1 MISAHDI
8 HKLEDKKRTIR
19 KEIYKKIYEQF
30 CKKIKLSVEMGLK
43 SVTMIIPTFVLG
55 YPTFD
60 QQKASIYIRRQF
72 ENAGFKI
79 VNKSPIEFD
88 VSWKR
93 TKNKTTS
100 SHSQSHEP
108 EENLPSLINL
118 KKLAAKH
125 KGA

>member
-1 MISAHDI
+1 MISVNDI
-8 HKLEDKKRTIR
+8 HKLEDKKKAVR

-43 SVTMIIPTFVLG
+43 SVVLTVPNFVLG

-60 QQKASIYIRRQF
+60 QNKAALYLGRQLT
-72 ENAGFKI
+72 NAGFFVKHI
-79 VNKSPIEFD
+79 SPLDID
-88 VSWKR
+88 VSWR
-93 TKNKTTS
+93 RKNKRKEEEEI
-100 SHSQSHEP
+100 HS
-108 EENLPSLINL
+108 EEHNLPTLINL